1 MVKNNGWVPERLGK
15 IGLPENVG
23 TFGAPWIHHVACGS
37 ILNGPDNIPYSGFGQ
52 FVIGMQG
59 AVWLICWPGK
69 YATDIAMN
77 LKGAFDQVGTHK
89 KDDFTAFF
97 KDNVFHCLIQKDT
110 VAWIPY
116 GHCSTLI
123 SLQGQEYDSSYFLT
137 VPYMCVGL
145 LHKAPSAPRTAFGK
159 IVEECCDTLPSGSKQ
174 QQPFSLF
181 LAWFRSSLEEERNEE
196 EENEEMADTEALKRA
211 SDIEA
216 GHCSD
221 NEMADTGATTLEG

>member
-1 MVKNNGWVPERLGK
+1 M
-15 IGLPENVG
+15 
-23 TFGAPWIHHVACGS
+23 H
-37 ILNGPDNIPYSGFGQ
+37 
-52 FVIGMQG
+52 G

-69 YATDIAMN
+69 YATDIAMS
-77 LKGAFDQVGTHK
+77 LKGAFDQVGAFK

-97 KDNVFHCLIQKDT
+97 KDNVFHCLLQKDT

-123 SLQGQEYDSSYFLT
+123 SLQGQENDSSDFLLT
-137 VPYMCVGL
+137 VPYMSVGL

-174 QQPFSLF
+174 QQAVSLF

-196 EENEEMADTEALKRA
+196 EDEQDESPQGVTGLIMHAAGSDIVQDTEMANTQAA
-211 SDIEA
+211 
-216 GHCSD
+216 
-221 NEMADTGATTLEG
+221 TLEG